1 MDYGMDAANIGAN
14 LGRQIMGTIGAKDD
28 GYNRMA
34 KLLADTSLKQAQ
46 GDFYQ
51 QKANSERQRA
61 QYQTPEYGSKIAASL
76 AGLSDPQAVEMDA
89 YAKNG
94 NWGVT
99 PGYSLPAE
107 LSGPTTPDTQKAAP
121 EWATPQVKDRYNA
134 GRAAHMLNLGA
145 TGNSNADQVAK
156 AVAELLGQGRI
167 DQVISD
173 PSKAAALGQAMA
185 ASKGSALY
193 HAGPNGTMQL
203 FTGQENL
210 NDVGRS
216 AAKEN
221 LAQANNANAAAGNQS
236 ASAALHRAQIPE
248 VQSRIDLN
256 KSKIGADQ
264 VVINPDGTQTI
275 IKGSGKPGKAPTEFQ
290 AKSATYGAR
299 AKEAH
304 DVMNELE
311 ALTGADAY
319 NRLAATSLGGNGI
332 LNTLANPALSQ
343 TTQKAVQAQ
352 RDFINAVLR
361 QESGAAIAPSEFA
374 NGVRQYFPQ
383 PGDKADVIEQ
393 KRRNRETAIMGFNN
407 SAGNAAFEAPAIKQ
421 PSAAKQ
427 ATPDRVSALSEA
439 KAAIAAGAP
448 RAAVIQRLKE
458 MGIKD
463 GAI

>member
-1 MDYGMDAANIGAN
+1 MDYGMDAVNAGAS
-14 LGRQIMGTIGAKDD
+14 LGRQLMGTIGAKEA
-28 GYNRMA
+28 GYGKMA
-34 KLLADTSLKQAQ
+34 ELLAKTNMMQAH

-76 AGLSDPQAVEMDA
+76 AGLSDPQAGEMEA
-89 YAKNG
+89 FTKNG
-94 NWGVT
+94 NWGMT
-99 PGYSLPAE
+99 PARDDPVQQMTLA
-107 LSGPTTPDTQKAAP
+107 PTPKTAP

-145 TGNSNADQVAK
+145 TGDSNADQVMK
-156 AVAELLGQGRI
+156 AISEILGQGRI
-167 DQVISD
+167 DSAMAD
-173 PSKAAALGQAMA
+173 PSKAQVLGQAMA
-185 ASKGSALY
+185 ASEGKPLY

-311 ALTGADAY
+311 ALTGGDAY

-332 LNTLANPALSQ
+332 LNSAANPFMKES
-343 TTQKAVQAQ
+343 TQKAVQAQ

-361 QESGAAIAPSEFA
+361 QESGAAIAPSEFS

-383 PGDKADVIEQ
+383 PGDEPAVIEQ

-407 SAGNAAFEAPAIKQ
+407 SAGNAAFEAPAVKQ
-421 PSAAKQ
+421 PGAVKQ
-427 ATPDRVSALSEA
+427 AAPDRVSALSEA